1 MNINWKVRIK
11 NKTWWLAV
19 VPAVLLLVQ
28 AVAAP
33 FGYQWDFGVLNEQ
46 LAAIINAAFAV
57 LALVGVV
64 ADPTTEGVSD
74 SLQAL
79 GYEHPKTLDEQ
90 AAGE

>member
-1 MNINWKVRIK
+1 MGINWTVRLK
-11 NKTWWLAV
+11 NKMWWLAV
-19 VPAVLLLVQ
+19 VPAVLLLIQ

-33 FGYQWDFGVLNEQ
+33 FGYNWDFGVLNEQ

>member
-1 MNINWKVRIK
+1 MNINWTVRLR

-79 GYEHPKTLDEQ
+79 AYEHPKTLDEQ

>member
-1 MNINWKVRIK
+1 MNINWTVRLK

>member
-1 MNINWKVRIK
+1 MNINWTVRLK

-74 SLQAL
+74 SLRAM
-79 GYEHPKTLDEQ
+79 GYEHPKTLDDEI
-90 AAGE
+90 GVE

>member
-1 MNINWKVRIK
+1 MNINWTVRIK

-74 SLQAL
+74 SLQAM

>member
-11 NKTWWLAV
+11 NKAWWLAM
-19 VPAVLLLVQ
+19 VPAVLILVQ
-28 AVAAP
+28 ALAAP

-64 ADPTTEGVSD
+64 ADPTTEGVGD
-74 SLQAL
+74 SLRAL
-79 GYEHPKTLDEQ
+79 GYEHPKTLDDEIG
-90 AAGE
+90 A

>member
-1 MNINWKVRIK
+1 MNINWTVRLK

-74 SLQAL
+74 SLQAM

>member
-1 MNINWKVRIK
+1 MNINWTVRLK

-46 LAAIINAAFAV
+46 IAAIINAAFAV

>member
-1 MNINWKVRIK
+1 MNINWTVRLR

-33 FGYQWDFGVLNEQ
+33 CGYQWDFGVLNEQ